1 MTLNAAYK
9 LIDKECAFLG
19 RDFPTVLV
27 MIGENPWI
35 FSPRVQQAYDI
46 VMEDKQ

>member
-1 MTLNAAYK
+1 MTLRQAYRI
-9 LIDKECAFLG
+9 IDKEAEFLG